1 MPIFY
6 KSRNMQKI
14 QLHIVNQLGLHARAS
29 AKLVATASRFLSRID
44 LIYGK
49 HHING
54 KSIMGVMMLGAPCG
68 SVVECEIDG
77 PDEEELKTA
86 IMTLINNKFHEED
99 VEE

>member
-1 MPIFY
+1 
-6 KSRNMQKI
+6 MQKI
-14 QLHIVNQLGLHARAS
+14 QLHIINQLGLHARAS

-68 SVVECEIDG
+68 SVIDCEIEG

-86 IMTLINNKFHEED
+86 VLTLIGNKFHEESQED
-99 VEE
+99 V